1 MEALLISETLN
12 VLSLDKIIWKDTEQN
27 YCLSCFALVR
37 DRVNFPINHRHL
49 EAIR

>member
-27 YCLSCFALVR
+27 YLSCFALVR

-49 EAIR
+49 EAVC